1 MPLLLFL
8 GDVVGQ
14 ETIDLIAWRLAK
26 IRTNL
31 GVEWVVVNAENAANG
46 SGLSPAQFR
55 KLRDSGVDGITLGDH
70 ALRKREIS
78 KILDT
83 ESTICRPA
91 NFPPG
96 APGKGWA
103 LAKSPSGKS
112 LRIATVLGR
121 TFTKPVDCPFIALD
135 KILMGPAEGPW
146 VVDIHAEA
154 TGEKILMGRWLDGRV
169 AAALGTH
176 THVVTADEEILPK
189 GTAYQTDVGMSGPSK
204 GVLGRKYESILPS
217 VLTGVQHP
225 YDLARGNIVLCGCL
239 VEINQDSGLA
249 ESISRVSI
257 PVE

>member
-135 KILMGPAEGPW
+135 KILMGPGEGPW

-204 GVLGRKYESILPS
+204 GVLGRKYESILPT

>member
-1 MPLLLFL
+1 MPVLLFL
-8 GDVVGQ
+8 GDIVGQ
-14 ETIDLIAWRLAK
+14 ETIDLIAWHLGK
-26 IRTNL
+26 IRTKI
-31 GVEWVVVNAENAANG
+31 GVDWVVVNAENSANG

-78 KILDT
+78 KILDN

-103 LAKSPSGKS
+103 EAKSPAGKP

-121 TFTKPVDCPFIALD
+121 TFTKPVDCPFVALD
-135 KILMGPAEGPW
+135 KILQGPGDGPW
-146 VVDIHAEA
+146 LVDIHAEA
-154 TGEKILMGRWLDGRV
+154 TGEKILMGHWLDGRV

-176 THVVTADEEILPK
+176 THVVTADEGILPK
-189 GTAYQTDVGMSGPSK
+189 GTAFQTDVGMSGPSK
-204 GVLGRKYESILPS
+204 GVLGRKYESILPT

-225 YDLARGNIVLCGCL
+225 YDLARGNIILCGAL
-239 VEINQDSGLA
+239 VGINQDTCLA
-249 ESISRVSI
+249 ESISRVFI
-257 PVE
+257 QLE